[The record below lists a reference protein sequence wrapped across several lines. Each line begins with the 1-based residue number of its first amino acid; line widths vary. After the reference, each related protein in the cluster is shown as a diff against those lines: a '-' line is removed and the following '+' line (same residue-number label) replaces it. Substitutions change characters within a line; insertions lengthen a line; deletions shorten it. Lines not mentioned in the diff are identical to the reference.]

1 MIYLL
6 LSATL
11 ASELPD
17 KPKPSDPVVGQC
29 ERAISVLPEFISSCK
44 GVLLPTSWM
53 ADYERLSVWADQVAA
68 HHRLDTKM
76 YDLKIAALEKEL
88 EIAKKPVP
96 FWERPIVW
104 STLGI
109 AMGGAIVV
117 AGGYAVGVAGGK

>member
-1 MIYLL
+1 
-6 LSATL
+6 
-11 ASELPD
+11 
-17 KPKPSDPVVGQC
+17 
-29 ERAISVLPEFISSCK
+29 
-44 GVLLPTSWM
+44 
-53 ADYERLSVWADQVAA
+53 
-68 HHRLDTKM
+68 M